1 MLNVLEIEDDPVTL
15 HEHLMDEVSLL
26 TYDKLLEALRELILK
41 IILAELQAFISL
53 KIVVKIGCV
62 YLVEYLILL

>member
-1 MLNVLEIEDDPVTL
+1 
-15 HEHLMDEVSLL
+15 
-26 TYDKLLEALRELILK
+26 LRELILK

-53 KIVVKIGCV
+53 KIVVKIRCV